1 VVEHARVAARINLSA
16 DIEKVRATG
25 VVRPGVKLTTIIVS
39 IDPATTS
46 GEDSNETG
54 IVVVGRGSD
63 GHGYV
68 LEDASAIYNV
78 AGAEWARKAVKL
90 YRKWNANKI
99 VAETN
104 QGGDMIEATIR
115 MYDATV
121 PFSGTHA
128 MSGKVVRAEPV
139 SMLYEQ
145 NLVHHVG
152 VFPVLE
158 DQMSTFTS
166 DLDRKRTKTSPDRVD
181 ALVWGLTELQIDPSG
196 NTGMLDYYRSLY
208 EKRVGKKDA
217 PAATPAAPEATPASA
232 AQPSPK
238 PADALV
244 TLICPRRDGVVVGLS
259 RKEYTPDALGMIK
272 VLSEDAPPLKR
283 AGFVEVQVAA

>member
-1 VVEHARVAARINLSA
+1 M
-16 DIEKVRATG
+16 
-25 VVRPGVKLTTIIVS
+25 
-39 IDPATTS
+39 
-46 GEDSNETG
+46 
-54 IVVVGRGSD
+54 VGRGSD

-68 LEDASAIYNV
+68 LEDASGIYNV

-152 VFPVLE
+152 VAVLE

-166 DLDRKRTKTSPDRVD
+166 DLDRKRTKTPGIIAFPSEKFLDR
-181 ALVWGLTELQIDPSG
+181 TSC
-196 NTGMLDYYRSLY
+196 N
-208 EKRVGKKDA
+208 
-217 PAATPAAPEATPASA
+217 
-232 AQPSPK
+232 
-238 PADALV
+238 
-244 TLICPRRDGVVVGLS
+244 
-259 RKEYTPDALGMIK
+259 
-272 VLSEDAPPLKR
+272 
-283 AGFVEVQVAA
+283 